1 MHKVLQEICAELGQ
15 IITQMRTAIPSD
27 EPMGNAHNNW
37 SFPGV
42 TRTELIGE
50 AESLS
55 NDIRERG
62 PNELSDDAERG
73 LRDYIRRLQF
83 FRNNTLPNMWGNA
96 GVAVPTY
103 LVTLEFLRRA
113 VAPFYIDT
121 KDDASRTLRRV
132 TVQIRAMEARLKE
145 LEPRSANLNAM
156 VQRIETAHETADQLP
171 TDLQSLAEARE
182 QVEKALR
189 SSQQDGLAIAA
200 SREAASQYEKGLEK
214 SATEAEA
221 IVARCESAYAVATS
235 QGLAAAFLERSRA
248 LDRSMWAWVAGLIV
262 ALVLGATS
270 GSHQLGNLLEQL
282 KVPAGDAL
290 ITSHLVLALLSVGGP
305 VWFAWLATKQIG
317 QRFRLSEDYAFKAAV
332 SRAYEGYRREA
343 AQIDKDLE
351 VSLLA
356 SALSRLDELP
366 LRLVEAASHGS
377 PGHELASS
385 PVIKD
390 AIKSIPNFTSQITEF
405 AHQALSKVGRN
416 SPTTRGSAPPAEDS

>member
-121 KDDASRTLRRV
+121 KDE
-132 TVQIRAMEARLKE
+132 IGRAH
-145 LEPRSANLNAM
+145 
-156 VQRIETAHETADQLP
+156 V
-171 TDLQSLAEARE
+171 
-182 QVEKALR
+182 
-189 SSQQDGLAIAA
+189 
-200 SREAASQYEKGLEK
+200 
-214 SATEAEA
+214 
-221 IVARCESAYAVATS
+221 
-235 QGLAAAFLERSRA
+235 
-248 LDRSMWAWVAGLIV
+248 
-262 ALVLGATS
+262 
-270 GSHQLGNLLEQL
+270 
-282 KVPAGDAL
+282 
-290 ITSHLVLALLSVGGP
+290 
-305 VWFAWLATKQIG
+305 
-317 QRFRLSEDYAFKAAV
+317 
-332 SRAYEGYRREA
+332 
-343 AQIDKDLE
+343 
-351 VSLLA
+351 
-356 SALSRLDELP
+356 
-366 LRLVEAASHGS
+366 
-377 PGHELASS
+377 
-385 PVIKD
+385 
-390 AIKSIPNFTSQITEF
+390 
-405 AHQALSKVGRN
+405 
-416 SPTTRGSAPPAEDS
+416 